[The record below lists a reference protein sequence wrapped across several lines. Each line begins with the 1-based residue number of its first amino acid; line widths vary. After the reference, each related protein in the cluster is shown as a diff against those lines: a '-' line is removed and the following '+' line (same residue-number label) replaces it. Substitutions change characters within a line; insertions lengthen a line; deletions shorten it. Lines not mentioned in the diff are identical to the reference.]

1 MSETPVSVPA
11 PPQQQAD
18 PVNILVV
25 DDQPAKLLSH
35 EAILEPL
42 GERLVKASSGQEA
55 LEHLLKNEF
64 AVVLIDVCMPELDGF
79 ELASLIREHP
89 RHQRTAIIFV
99 SAVHLTDIDRLRG
112 FECGAVDYVSV
123 PVEPEIL
130 RARVSV
136 FADLYRKTKQLE
148 VLNRDLE
155 HLVSERTAELSE
167 AAGRLRESELA
178 LLDTARRKDEFLAML
193 AHELRNPLAPIRNA
207 VEILRQ
213 QEENGPETR
222 WSVEVIDR
230 QIAHL
235 TRLVDD
241 LLDVNRITRGKL
253 EVRQERTDVAEILR
267 AAAEGIQPAL
277 GPKSLRLN
285 LSLPDGPIPT
295 MADVVRLT
303 QVVLNLLDNACK
315 FTPAGGSIWLSAE
328 REGAGL
334 KIEVRD
340 TGQGIAP
347 EELPRLFQMF
357 YQSRNDT
364 PSYES
369 GLGIGLALVRL
380 IVEMHGGRVHA
391 SSPGP
396 GQGST
401 FTVHLPLVADKRDW
415 LPEPVEPARAAPRRA
430 NKVRRILVVDDN
442 EDSAESLAMLLRRY
456 GSEVRTAYDGLAAV
470 QMAQSFQAE
479 VVLLDIGLP
488 LLDGYSAAQRIR
500 EQPWGKSLTLIAVT
514 GWGHEH
520 DRQRSREA
528 GFDAHL
534 VKPVNFAAVT
544 RLLDSVATC
553 GRATGRLAGRVGCV
567 PPRARMARRSRRVPP
582 SAGPGPPSSASL
594 QVPGPPDSTVHFILL
609 IDI

>member
-1 MSETPVSVPA
+1 MV
-11 PPQQQAD
+11 QRD

-25 DDQPAKLLSH
+25 DDQPAKLMSH

-42 GERLVKASSGQEA
+42 GEKIIKASSGKEA
-55 LEHLLKNEF
+55 LEQLLRQEI

-99 SAVHLTDIDRLRG
+99 SAVHLSEIDRLRG

-130 RARVSV
+130 RARVGV
-136 FADLYRKTKQLE
+136 FADLHRKTKQLE
-148 VLNRDLE
+148 WLNRDLE
-155 HLVSERTAELSE
+155 RRVTERTAELTE
-167 AAGRLRESELA
+167 AATRLRDSEMELRE
-178 LLDTARRKDEFLAML
+178 TARRKDEFLAML

-213 QEENGPETR
+213 QAEVSREAQ
-222 WSVEVIDR
+222 WSVDVVDR
-230 QIAHL
+230 QISHL

-241 LLDVNRITRGKL
+241 LLDVNRITRGRL
-253 EVRQERTDVAEILR
+253 EVRQESTDAAEIIR

-277 GPKSLRLN
+277 AGKELHLHV
-285 LSLPDGPIPT
+285 SLPDGPIAT
-295 MADVVRLT
+295 VADVVRLT

-328 REGAGL
+328 REAAGIR
-334 KIEVRD
+334 IEVRD
-340 TGQGIAP
+340 SGQGIAQ

-357 YQSRNDT
+357 YQSKQAK

-380 IVEMHGGRVHA
+380 IVEMHGGSVEARSA
-391 SSPGP
+391 GL
-396 GQGST
+396 GRGST
-401 FTVHLPLVADKRDW
+401 FLVHLPIIATKREDV
-415 LPEPVEPARAAPRRA
+415 PERETQIRRA
-430 NKVRRILVVDDN
+430 TPTRSAKVRRILVVDDN

-470 QMAQSFQAE
+470 SVAQSFQAE

-488 LLDGYSAAQRIR
+488 LLDGYRAAQQIR
-500 EQPWGKSLTLIAVT
+500 EQPWGKNITLIAVT
-514 GWGHEH
+514 GWGNEN
-520 DRQRSREA
+520 DRLRSREA

-544 RLLDSVATC
+544 QLLDA
-553 GRATGRLAGRVGCV
+553 AA
-567 PPRARMARRSRRVPP
+567 P
-582 SAGPGPPSSASL
+582 
-594 QVPGPPDSTVHFILL
+594 
-609 IDI
+609 